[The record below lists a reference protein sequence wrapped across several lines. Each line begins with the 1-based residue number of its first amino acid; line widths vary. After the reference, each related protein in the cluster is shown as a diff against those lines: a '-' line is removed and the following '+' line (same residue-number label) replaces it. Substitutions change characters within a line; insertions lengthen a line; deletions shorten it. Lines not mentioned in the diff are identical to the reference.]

1 MEIRTRET
9 TVSELRKTG
18 ISVVGDRAWGI
29 HLCLFYETKD
39 DLLEM
44 VLPYFKAG
52 FESGEYCVWLIPDI
66 LTREEA
72 RKELS
77 EILSSLGRDP
87 DDRSFEIQSGRD
99 LYLADGRFDRERVRV
114 VWNEKLAHA
123 LAEGYEGLRVVGDAF
138 WLDESVWRDF
148 YEYEME
154 LNRSMAGR
162 PMSVLCA
169 YPLAVT
175 GAADV
180 FDVARAHQCAVAKR
194 NQDWEVVETPA
205 LKQAKEEIA
214 KLNEELEQ
222 RVAERTEQAVR
233 LAVLAGLAPGNRGAA
248 GRARR
253 ENIGGRDAAAGGIHT
268 RSRASAIRQ
277 IIASMISNG
286 SGTNWVTQA
295 RDMRPTCCAC
305 CCPG

>member
-52 FESGEYCVWLIPDI
+52 FESGEYCVWLTPDI
-66 LTREEA
+66 MTQEEA

-123 LAEGYEGLRVVGDAF
+123 LAEGYEGLRSSAMRSGWTRAF
-138 WLDESVWRDF
+138 GETFTNTKWS
-148 YEYEME
+148 
-154 LNRSMAGR
+154 SIGR
-162 PMSVLCA
+162 WP
-169 YPLAVT
+169 
-175 GAADV
+175 AD
-180 FDVARAHQCAVAKR
+180 RCR
-194 NQDWEVVETPA
+194 
-205 LKQAKEEIA
+205 
-214 KLNEELEQ
+214 
-222 RVAERTEQAVR
+222 
-233 LAVLAGLAPGNRGAA
+233 
-248 GRARR
+248 
-253 ENIGGRDAAAGGIHT
+253 
-268 RSRASAIRQ
+268 
-277 IIASMISNG
+277 
-286 SGTNWVTQA
+286 
-295 RDMRPTCCAC
+295 CCA
-305 CCPG
+305 PTRLR